1 MKLKRVR
8 IYLISCLIC
17 SFPNHVLADL
27 EGEKGSSYWAGNTF
41 MICQLYQFGYLTEK
55 EAKPLIESNFE
66 IVESLLSS
74 TYANKVVD
82 FIYDFEGCKRILP

>member
-1 MKLKRVR
+1 ML
-8 IYLISCLIC
+8 
-17 SFPNHVLADL
+17 
-27 EGEKGSSYWAGNTF
+27 
-41 MICQLYQFGYLTEK
+41 CQLYQFGYLTEK

-82 FIYDFEGCKRILP
+82 FINDFEGCKRILP

>member
-8 IYLISCLIC
+8 FYLISCLIC

-27 EGEKGSSYWAGNTF
+27 EGEKGSSYWAGNTV

-82 FIYDFEGCKRILP
+82 FIYDFEGCRGILP

>member
-8 IYLISCLIC
+8 FYLISCLIC

-27 EGEKGSSYWAGNTF
+27 EGEKGSSYWAGNTA
-41 MICQLYQFGYLTEK
+41 MICQLCKFGYLTER
-55 EAKPLIESNFE
+55 EAKPLIEANFE

-74 TYANKVVD
+74 TYSNKVND
-82 FIYDFEGCKRILP
+82 FIYRLEGCERILP

>member
-8 IYLISCLIC
+8 FYLISCLIC

-27 EGEKGSSYWAGNTF
+27 KGEKGSSYWAGSTV
-41 MICQLYQFGYLTEK
+41 MICQLYEFGYLTER

>member
-8 IYLISCLIC
+8 FYLISCLIC
-17 SFPNHVLADL
+17 AFPNHVLADL
-27 EGEKGSSYWAGNTF
+27 EGEKGSSYWAGSTF
-41 MICQLYQFGYLTEK
+41 MICQLYEFGYLTES

-82 FIYDFEGCKRILP
+82 FIYDFEGCRRILP

>member
-8 IYLISCLIC
+8 FYLISCLIC
-17 SFPNHVLADL
+17 AFPNHVLADL
-27 EGEKGSSYWAGNTF
+27 EGEKGSSYWAGNTV
-41 MICQLYQFGYLTEK
+41 MICQLYQFGYLPEK
-55 EAKPLIESNFE
+55 EAKSLIESNFE

-82 FIYDFEGCKRILP
+82 FIYDFEGCRRILP